1 MANASETGGVV
12 RYFSGSGE
20 DPQEYKRWK
29 TWASNKLLTLDKLP
43 KAAKGAWIYTLLTGK
58 ALECIEH
65 LPQDAY
71 QKEGGEQV
79 IWDLL
84 DQRFPI
90 RDQTDELGELL
101 TEVFTLRATEGES
114 LKGWIGRASE
124 LFDRLNRKTGV
135 AFPEEARGWILL
147 HKSELSSEQKAVVL
161 ARAMG
166 DLKREKISTALRSCY
181 PDMVIPKRRT
191 AQVHLVEDELPNTS
205 GGDEE
210 KIEVDIPELE
220 MFLAEHG
227 SSSAGVGDTDVFTES
242 DVAEVLAVSWKE
254 KRAELNK
261 LQKSR
266 RFAQAREVKRSF
278 KVEIEELKRRTKCNR
293 CGKVG
298 HWARECR
305 QKRDNTSDR
314 KSMSAASSTTP
325 AGAAAVQVAVEH
337 EDIAEPEVP
346 DDSEVLEEPKV
357 HFIAS
362 VEIWS
367 LIDRVR
373 KRGTPADSL
382 GQEALLVSS
391 PGFGVLD
398 SGCGK
403 TIIGTETLRSF
414 EKLWL
419 AAGIKK
425 PVPEQE
431 VNLFRFGNGQE
442 EVSTTSVKLPV
453 FLAGKS
459 GVIKAAVVSGQ
470 APLLIS
476 RAALQSLEATM
487 DFKDGTLTVFSDR
500 RSIPMKTNA
509 AGQFIIDVMKP
520 AQSEPSFQEVLHV
533 DQTEIEPK
541 EPLVEIMAQEDHLP
555 EPADPPIPLTS
566 WSREDWC
573 CRKTPCDT
581 QGGPPWKLIRYR
593 KVFDNQRNKLL
604 FSEMID
610 PTKPRKIYAHLIP
623 KGVDSI
629 RSEFFFESNSFVS
642 SPAVDDVSSPCC
654 DEAMVVDSGAIG
666 KFSSHQVRQIQSQ
679 VIGCALLE
687 SKSQGSSHLVVE
699 VFSPPRF
706 VPEIE
711 AHGYTGRSIDI
722 KLGTDLTKPHE
733 RAKLKEELR
742 AHPPELLIV
751 CPPCTDEG
759 GWFHLNSTYM
769 DRLEY
774 LRRRARSRVFI
785 RYAME
790 LYQQQVNLG
799 GRALF
804 EHPTGSRAW
813 SYPEVQK
820 LCRKLHVVK
829 CHMCR
834 FDLKIPGS
842 PNLIRKST
850 QLLVSHED
858 MKVLGKQ
865 CPGASDPKHQC
876 HDSIAGSHPSVG
888 QISTF
893 AGQYTQKFVHS
904 VLNTLPSFKH
914 QEILVVEDDAVP
926 ETMWQEVCA
935 VSQKS
940 RDELL
945 PVIQKL
951 HKNLGHPSNA
961 DLVRVL
967 KHGQASEEAL
977 QIARDLECAFCKSH
991 VKPKTPFPSQVNRVL
1006 EFNRQIGLDVKHLK
1020 GWKPNQK
1027 VRALNIVD
1035 HASGFQRMIPFFETE
1050 TSKLLRDLLE
1060 QNWIAWAGNPEE
1072 IILDPAQT
1080 NLGEPMIGPA
1090 EAQGTVV
1097 RAIAAEAHWQLGKV
1111 ENHGGWFDRILS
1123 KIIDEHNPKDKESWL
1138 DCVHHAHVKNTMI
1151 QSYGYTPHQFV
1162 FGRNPMVPSD
1172 LLSEPVHIVPATA
1185 SLTCEAA
1192 ARSQAIRASARRAVL
1207 ELQDD
1212 KALRAALAAR
1222 PRVSQSFKPGDQKWQ
1237 QGVLHQEGRWYG
1249 TAIVVGYVGR
1259 NLVLAHRK
1267 SILRCAPE
1275 QVRFATSEERTLIH
1289 TPQVELLGI
1298 KDMIE
1303 GGAFKS
1309 QQYIDLVHQSY
1320 PNEPPDRPIV
1330 PHQSSG
1336 DASVDKSSMPQD
1348 SMPIVNEVPPPF
1360 SNPTNVAV
1368 DNEGETPVASPARA
1382 ETSVET
1388 LMDSSEPTE
1397 PTPESQSSY
1406 GPVRRRIHGKDG
1418 RSALYRPAPM
1428 QPEDFVEIMREVVP
1442 QLIENMPSGTKRSLN
1457 VDAPDSSEGSSSSE
1471 PPAVRPRTDKILS
1484 VESLNNVESWSTD
1497 ELSIEV
1503 LIADYLAKKMSKE
1516 LHHSNNPPDLQSK
1529 VDKGKRAEWSTL
1541 ISKENVLKVH
1551 YGKAA
1556 QKIKDTLSHR
1566 FIGSRFVI
1574 TRKPIDE
1581 GSEIDQND
1589 LSTFDVKGRWCLQ
1602 GHLDPDLDVKALEG
1616 KLKSPTLNQ
1625 LGRMLIMQ
1633 ILASQN
1639 WSLQLGDIKGAFL
1652 EADPLEDR
1660 FRPLYA
1666 HQPPGGIPGVPSDA
1680 VIEILGNLYGQND
1693 APSAWFRTFDTEVQ
1707 KLGWKPSCFDPCLY
1721 TLRDHSN
1728 ILCGVLG
1735 VHVDDCAVGGAGKLF
1750 DNSIEQ
1756 LKKRFPFR
1764 KWRVKS
1770 GEFCGAFY
1778 KQDPDGTIHMSMQ
1791 AFAGKLR
1798 PANIARGSNPDIPLE
1813 PHQVKV
1819 LRAINGGLNWL
1830 STQSHPDLAAQTS
1843 LSQQAFPKPCIRHLK
1858 QAGNVVRRAKQH
1870 SDLDIVFKP
1879 IPLSELTLVCH
1890 SDAAFANVGTHTQAG
1905 FIIAFTQK
1913 QLNDGK
1919 VCCWNPVTWKSYK
1932 LPRAVSSTLSAESQA
1947 MSTATGTVEW
1957 LNLLLAETLDG
1968 AFDVRSY
1975 NQVLSKRPPIVVTD
1989 CKSLYDHLVSPSS
2002 PTSVEDRRT
2011 SIDIVIIRDSLKSMT
2026 AQIRWVPTDRML
2038 ADSLTKDAGD
2048 PIDLLRSCIRSSQYQ
2063 ISPEETVLQN
2073 QAAERDRRLHNR
2085 QSIQQ
2090 GESVE

>member
-1 MANASETGGVV
+1 M
-12 RYFSGSGE
+12 
-20 DPQEYKRWK
+20 
-29 TWASNKLLTLDKLP
+29 
-43 KAAKGAWIYTLLTGK
+43 
-58 ALECIEH
+58 
-65 LPQDAY
+65 
-71 QKEGGEQV
+71 
-79 IWDLL
+79 
-84 DQRFPI
+84 
-90 RDQTDELGELL
+90 
-101 TEVFTLRATEGES
+101 
-114 LKGWIGRASE
+114 
-124 LFDRLNRKTGV
+124 
-135 AFPEEARGWILL
+135 
-147 HKSELSSEQKAVVL
+147 
-161 ARAMG
+161 
-166 DLKREKISTALRSCY
+166 
-181 PDMVIPKRRT
+181 
-191 AQVHLVEDELPNTS
+191 
-205 GGDEE
+205 
-210 KIEVDIPELE
+210 
-220 MFLAEHG
+220 
-227 SSSAGVGDTDVFTES
+227 
-242 DVAEVLAVSWKE
+242 
-254 KRAELNK
+254 
-261 LQKSR
+261 
-266 RFAQAREVKRSF
+266 
-278 KVEIEELKRRTKCNR
+278 
-293 CGKVG
+293 
-298 HWARECR
+298 
-305 QKRDNTSDR
+305 
-314 KSMSAASSTTP
+314 
-325 AGAAAVQVAVEH
+325 
-337 EDIAEPEVP
+337 
-346 DDSEVLEEPKV
+346 
-357 HFIAS
+357 
-362 VEIWS
+362 
-367 LIDRVR
+367 
-373 KRGTPADSL
+373 
-382 GQEALLVSS
+382 
-391 PGFGVLD
+391 
-398 SGCGK
+398 
-403 TIIGTETLRSF
+403 
-414 EKLWL
+414 
-419 AAGIKK
+419 
-425 PVPEQE
+425 
-431 VNLFRFGNGQE
+431 
-442 EVSTTSVKLPV
+442 
-453 FLAGKS
+453 
-459 GVIKAAVVSGQ
+459 
-470 APLLIS
+470 
-476 RAALQSLEATM
+476 
-487 DFKDGTLTVFSDR
+487 
-500 RSIPMKTNA
+500 
-509 AGQFIIDVMKP
+509 
-520 AQSEPSFQEVLHV
+520 
-533 DQTEIEPK
+533 
-541 EPLVEIMAQEDHLP
+541 
-555 EPADPPIPLTS
+555 
-566 WSREDWC
+566 
-573 CRKTPCDT
+573 
-581 QGGPPWKLIRYR
+581 
-593 KVFDNQRNKLL
+593 
-604 FSEMID
+604 
-610 PTKPRKIYAHLIP
+610 
-623 KGVDSI
+623 
-629 RSEFFFESNSFVS
+629 
-642 SPAVDDVSSPCC
+642 
-654 DEAMVVDSGAIG
+654 
-666 KFSSHQVRQIQSQ
+666 
-679 VIGCALLE
+679 
-687 SKSQGSSHLVVE
+687 
-699 VFSPPRF
+699 
-706 VPEIE
+706 
-711 AHGYTGRSIDI
+711 
-722 KLGTDLTKPHE
+722 
-733 RAKLKEELR
+733 
-742 AHPPELLIV
+742 
-751 CPPCTDEG
+751 
-759 GWFHLNSTYM
+759 
-769 DRLEY
+769 
-774 LRRRARSRVFI
+774 
-785 RYAME
+785 
-790 LYQQQVNLG
+790 
-799 GRALF
+799 
-804 EHPTGSRAW
+804 
-813 SYPEVQK
+813 
-820 LCRKLHVVK
+820 
-829 CHMCR
+829 
-834 FDLKIPGS
+834 
-842 PNLIRKST
+842 
-850 QLLVSHED
+850 
-858 MKVLGKQ
+858 
-865 CPGASDPKHQC
+865 
-876 HDSIAGSHPSVG
+876 
-888 QISTF
+888 
-893 AGQYTQKFVHS
+893 
-904 VLNTLPSFKH
+904 
-914 QEILVVEDDAVP
+914 
-926 ETMWQEVCA
+926 
-935 VSQKS
+935 
-940 RDELL
+940 
-945 PVIQKL
+945 
-951 HKNLGHPSNA
+951 
-961 DLVRVL
+961 
-967 KHGQASEEAL
+967 
-977 QIARDLECAFCKSH
+977 
-991 VKPKTPFPSQVNRVL
+991 
-1006 EFNRQIGLDVKHLK
+1006 
-1020 GWKPNQK
+1020 
-1027 VRALNIVD
+1027 RALNIVD

-1050 TSKLLRDLLE
+1050 TSKLLRDSLE

-1138 DCVHHAHVKNTMI
+1138 ECVHHAHVKNTMI

-1222 PRVSQSFKPGDQKWQ
+1222 PRVSQSFKPGDLVAYWRNQKWQ

-1336 DASVDKSSMPQD
+1336 DALVDKSSMPPD

-1368 DNEGETPVASPARA
+1368 DTEGETPVASPARA

-1388 LMDSSEPTE
+1388 PMDSSEPTE

-1442 QLIENMPSGTKRSLN
+1442 QLIDNMPSGTKRSLN

-1471 PPAVRPRTDKILS
+1471 PPAVRPRTDEILS

-1574 TRKPIDE
+1574 TRKPIE
-1581 GSEIDQND
+1581 GSEIDKND

-1666 HQPPGGIPGVPSDA
+1666 HQPPGGLPGVPSDA

-1707 KLGWKPSCFDPCLY
+1707 RLGWKPSCFDPCLY

-1778 KQDPDGTIHMSMQ
+1778 KQDADGTIHMSMQ
-1791 AFAGKLR
+1791 AFADKLR

-1830 STQSHPDLAAQTS
+1830 STQSRPDLAAQTS

-1858 QAGNVVRRAKQH
+1858 QAGNVVRRARQH

-1905 FIIAFTQK
+1905 FIIAFAQK

>member
-1 MANASETGGVV
+1 MAGAHETGGAV
-12 RYFSGSGE
+12 RYFSGDGE

-43 KAAKGAWIYTLLTGK
+43 KTAKGAWIYTLLTGK

-65 LPQDAY
+65 LAPEDY
-71 QKEGGEQV
+71 QKEGGELV

-84 DQRFPI
+84 DQRFPL

-101 TEVFTLRATEGES
+101 TEVFTLKASEGET

-135 AFPEEARGWILL
+135 NFPDEARGWILL
-147 HKSELSSEQKAVVL
+147 HKSELTSEQKAVVL

-166 DLKREKISTALRSCY
+166 NLKRERISTALRSCY
-181 PDMVIPKRRT
+181 PDMVIPKRR
-191 AQVHLVEDELPNTS
+191 AAHLVEDDQLLHL

-210 KIEVDIPELE
+210 SVDVDIPELE
-220 MFLAEHG
+220 MFLAEHSSTVG
-227 SSSAGVGDTDVFTES
+227 SGEADVFTEA

-266 RFAQAREVKRSF
+266 RFSQAREVKRSF

-293 CGKVG
+293 CGKIG

-314 KSMSAASSTTP
+314 KPSSAAASSTP
-325 AGAAAVQVAVEH
+325 SGAAVVQVAEEH
-337 EDIAEPEVP
+337 EVLSNDHIQHE
-346 DDSEVLEEPKV
+346 SNVLEEPEI

-373 KRGTPADSL
+373 NGINSPAVS
-382 GQEALLVSS
+382 QHEALLVSS
-391 PGFGVLD
+391 PGYGVLD

-403 TIIGTETLRSF
+403 TIIGTETLQSF
-414 EKLWL
+414 QKLWK
-419 AAGIKK
+419 AAGIKD
-425 PVPEQE
+425 PTPESE
-431 VNLFRFGNGQE
+431 NNLFRFGNGQE
-442 EVSTTSVKLPV
+442 EVSTVSVELPV
-453 FLAGKS
+453 FLAGKF

-487 DFKDGTLTVFSDR
+487 NFKDGTLTVFPER

-520 AQSEPSFQEVLHV
+520 PQQAEIVQEVLQV
-533 DQTEIEPK
+533 EQPEIED
-541 EPLVEIMAQEDHLP
+541 LSV
-555 EPADPPIPLTS
+555 PPIDEPSLPDTAEMTSS
-566 WSREDWC
+566 WSTWTREDWGC
-573 CRKTPCDT
+573 KKTPCDT
-581 QGGPPWKLIRYR
+581 LGGPPWKFVRFR
-593 KVFDNQRNKLL
+593 KVFNSHNRKLL
-604 FSEMID
+604 FADAID
-610 PTKPRKIYAHLIP
+610 PNKNRKTYAHSLP
-623 KGVDSI
+623 KGVDGI
-629 RSEFFFESNSFVS
+629 ITEFSFDSAHYVPG
-642 SPAVDDVSSPCC
+642 PAVDDVPSPCI
-654 DEAMVVDSGAIG
+654 DEEPVIDPDGLG
-666 KFSSHQVRQIQSQ
+666 KFNKHQVRQIQSQ
-679 VIGCALLE
+679 VKGCALLE
-687 SKSQGSSHLVVE
+687 EKSSNPSQLVVE

-711 AHGYTGRSIDI
+711 AHGYKGRSIDI
-722 KLGTDLTKPHE
+722 KLGTDLTKPSE
-733 RAKLKEELR
+733 RAKLREELR
-742 AHPPELLIV
+742 VNPPELLIV

-769 DRLEY
+769 DKLEY
-774 LRRRARSRVFI
+774 LRRRARSRSFI
-785 RYAME
+785 KFAME

-820 LCRKLHVVK
+820 LCRKYHLVK
-829 CHMCR
+829 CHMCQYGLQLPDSKN
-834 FDLKIPGS
+834 F
-842 PNLIRKST
+842 IRKST
-850 QLLVSHED
+850 RLLVSHED

-865 CPGASDPKHQC
+865 CPGPSDPNHQV
-876 HDSIAGSHPSVG
+876 HDSIAGSHPKVG
-888 QISTF
+888 QVSSF
-893 AGQYTQKFVHS
+893 AGQYTKDFVWS
-904 VLNTLPSFKH
+904 VLNTLPSFRQH
-914 QEILVVEDDAVP
+914 EVLLIEDDSVP
-926 ETMWQEVCA
+926 EDLWHEVCA
-935 VSQKS
+935 VSHTS
-940 RDELL
+940 REELL
-945 PVIQKL
+945 PIIQKL
-951 HKNLGHPSNA
+951 HKNLGHPSNS

-977 QIARDLECAFCKSH
+977 QIARELDCAFCKSH
-991 VKPKTPFPSQVNRVL
+991 AKPKTPFPSQVNRVL

-1027 VRALNIVD
+1027 VKALNIVD
-1035 HASGFQRMIPFFETE
+1035 HASGFQRMIPFFETD

-1060 QNWIAWAGNPEE
+1060 QHWIAWAGIPEE
-1072 IILDPAQT
+1072 LILDPAQT
-1080 NLGEPMIGPA
+1080 NLGEPMLGPA
-1090 EAQGTVV
+1090 EAQGTIV
-1097 RAIAAEAHWQLGKV
+1097 RPIAAEAHWQLGKV
-1111 ENHGGWFDRILS
+1111 ENHGGWFERILS
-1123 KIIDEHNPKDKESWL
+1123 KIIDEHNPKDKDEWL
-1138 DCVHHAHVKNTMI
+1138 ECVTHAHVKNTMI
-1151 QSYGYTPHQFV
+1151 QMYGFTPHQFV

-1172 LLSEPVHIVPATA
+1172 LLSEPVHVIPATA
-1185 SLTCEAA
+1185 SLTSEAA

-1212 KALRAALAAR
+1212 KALRVALAAR
-1222 PRVSQSFKPGDQKWQ
+1222 PRVSQSFKPGDLVAYWRNQKWQ

-1249 TAIVVGYVGR
+1249 TAIVIGYVGR

-1267 SILRCAPE
+1267 NILRCAPE

-1320 PNEPPDRPIV
+1320 PNEPPERPSVAPSSSEVNPKSQVV
-1330 PHQSSG
+1330 PGSETIPS
-1336 DASVDKSSMPQD
+1336 
-1348 SMPIVNEVPPPF
+1348 EVPPPF
-1360 SNPTNVAV
+1360 NTV
-1368 DNEGETPVASPARA
+1368 DPSDHPKEGETPGPNLSDEARTA
-1382 ETSVET
+1382 VP
-1388 LMDSSEPTE
+1388 MDSEEPQVSTH
-1397 PTPESQSSY
+1397 ESQSSY
-1406 GPVRRRIHGKDG
+1406 GPVRRRIVGKDG
-1418 RSALYRPAPM
+1418 KLSLYRPAPM
-1428 QPEDFVEIMREVVP
+1428 QPEDFVDIMREVVP
-1442 QLIENMPSGTKRSLN
+1442 RLIDSMPSGTKRSLE
-1457 VDAPDSSEGSSSSE
+1457 VDASDHSAEAASASE
-1471 PPAVRPRTDKILS
+1471 PPAVRPRTDEVLS
-1484 VESLNNVESWSTD
+1484 VESLDNVSNWNTD
-1497 ELSIEV
+1497 ELSLEI

-1516 LHHSNNPPDLQSK
+1516 LHHSNNPPDLQAK
-1529 VDKGKRAEWSTL
+1529 VDKGKRAEWNTL
-1541 ISKENVLKVH
+1541 ISKDNVLKIH

-1556 QKIKDTLSHR
+1556 QKIRDTLSHR

-1581 GSEIDQND
+1581 GVEIDQND

-1602 GHLDPDLDVKALEG
+1602 GHLDPDLDVKAMEG
-1616 KLKSPTLNQ
+1616 KLKSPTLSQ

-1660 FRPLYA
+1660 FRPLFA
-1666 HQPPGGIPGVPSDA
+1666 HQPPGGIPGIPSDA

-1693 APSAWFRTFDTEVQ
+1693 APSAWFRTFDTEIQ

-1721 TLRDHSN
+1721 TLRDDSAG
-1728 ILCGVLG
+1728 LCGILG
-1735 VHVDDCAVGGAGKLF
+1735 VHVDDCAVGGAGLKF
-1750 DNSIEQ
+1750 EQSIDL

-1778 KQDPDGTIHMSMQ
+1778 KQDHDGTIHMSMQ
-1791 AFAGKLR
+1791 AFADKLR
-1798 PANIARGSNPDIPLE
+1798 PANLNRGSNPDAPLE

-1830 STQSHPDLAAQTS
+1830 STQSRPDLAAQTS
-1843 LSQQAFPKPCIRHLK
+1843 LSQQAFPTPRVRHLK
-1858 QAGNVVRRAKQH
+1858 QASNVVRRAKQH
-1870 SDLDIVFKP
+1870 ADLDITFKP
-1879 IPLSELTLVCH
+1879 IPLSELSLVCH

-1905 FIIAFTQK
+1905 FIIAFTQRS
-1913 QLNDGK
+1913 LNDGK
-1919 VCCWNPVTWKSYK
+1919 LCVWNPVTWKSYK
-1932 LPRAVSSTLSAESQA
+1932 LPRAVSSTLGAESQA

-1957 LNLLLAETLDG
+1957 LSLLLAETLDG
-1968 AFDVRSY
+1968 SFDVRSY
-1975 NQVLSKRPPIVVTD
+1975 HQVLSKRPPIVVTD

-2011 SIDIVIIRDSLKSMT
+2011 SIDIVIIRDSLKSMA

-2073 QAAERDRRLHNR
+2073 QAAERERRLHNR
-2085 QSIQQ
+2085 QSLQQ
-2090 GESVE
+2090 GVVVE